1 MTYARLQL
9 ALGWAPSGADL
20 IPLIS
25 AFPLC
30 LNYSDPGE
38 APDRRHGEA
47 EADAPAESAHEAKDG
62 ERYVVKATPM
72 DQLKK
77 VADGDE
83 TGSESDPKAD
93 AAEAME
99 GADGND
105 TEKVEGDVDGDPRR
119 FYHTVSR
126 DT

>member
-1 MTYARLQL
+1 M
-9 ALGWAPSGADL
+9 

-25 AFPLC
+25 AFPLS

-47 EADAPAESAHEAKDG
+47 EAHAPAESADEAKHG

-72 DQLKK
+72 DQLKM
-77 VADGDE
+77 VADVDE
-83 TGSESDPKAD
+83 TVSDPKAD

-99 GADGND
+99 GVVGND
-105 TEKVEGDVDGDPRR
+105 TEKVDADVDGDGDPRR
-119 FYHTVSR
+119 FYHTVSVMMIAMWPLGNCFHAHCHKK
-126 DT
+126 